1 MTSPQHLLISIM
13 IITNLFLVG
22 TGRIR
27 SPILITAVQGIILGL
42 FPYLLNTGEF
52 SVHTI
57 ILSSLGIIVK
67 GIAIPLLL
75 YRALR
80 DVAVDRELKPFVD
93 YTLSIT
99 IGIVITGCSF
109 WIGKL
114 IAQSSFFPSQSMVS
128 LALCIG
134 LTGLFLIV
142 SRKQAITQVIGYL
155 VLENGIFAF
164 GISLPIT
171 QSLLV
176 EMGVLLD
183 LLVCVFIMGIVL
195 YHINREFYS
204 ISTESLES
212 LKK

>member
-1 MTSPQHLLISIM
+1 M

-57 ILSSLGIIVK
+57 ILSALGIIVK
-67 GIAIPLLL
+67 GVAIPLLL
-75 YRALR
+75 YRAIR
-80 DVAVDRELKPFVD
+80 DVAVDREVKPFVD

-99 IGIVITGCSF
+99 IGIIITGCSF

-114 IAQSSFFPSQSMVS
+114 IAHSSFFPSQSMVS

-142 SRKQAITQVIGYL
+142 SRTQAITQVIGYL

-204 ISTESLES
+204 ISTKSLES